1 MTVTLPSDRFATGT
15 RIAGRKLVDMT
26 WGLLFLLAATAGLG
40 FLTLYSAAGGDLR
53 PWALPQILR
62 FGAGFLLFLA
72 IALVDI
78 RHIHRFAYVIYAVAL
93 ALLLAIEAFGI
104 SGTGVQRWIYVT
116 LPGIQFQ
123 LQPSELMKF
132 AVILALAR
140 YFHGLALNVARRWT
154 SLPVPLILI
163 ALPSVLVIRQPD
175 LGTGLLMAAG
185 GTVLM
190 FLAGVRKRWF
200 LAGFMVALGMAPVV
214 WYALLPYQRDRVVT
228 FLSPSLDP
236 LGTGYHIQQSKIAL
250 GSGGVWGK
258 GFLEGTQ
265 SQLNFLPE
273 KHTDFIFTMLAEEW
287 GLVGALGLIGLY
299 CLIVLYGVGV
309 AMRSGSQFGR
319 LLALGIVSAFFLY
332 VVANI
337 AMVTGLIPIVGV
349 PLPLISFGGTAM
361 ITLMMAFGV
370 LASVHIHRDTE
381 VPRHTV
387 GLI

>member
-1 MTVTLPSDRFATGT
+1 MALSSDRFATGT

-26 WGLLFLLAATAGLG
+26 WGLLFLLAVTAGLG
-40 FLTLYSAAGGDLR
+40 FLTLFSAAGGDLM
-53 PWALPQILR
+53 PWAFPQMLR
-62 FGAGFLLFLA
+62 FGVGLLLFLG
-72 IALVDI
+72 IAMVDI
-78 RHIHRFAYVIYAVAL
+78 RHIHRYAYLIYAVVL
-93 ALLLAIEAFGI
+93 VLLVVIEALKI
-104 SGTGVQRWIYVT
+104 DETGVHRWIQIT
-116 LPGIQFQ
+116 LPGMRFQ

-175 LGTGLLMAAG
+175 LGTGLLIAAG
-185 GTVLM
+185 GIVLM

-200 LAGFMVALGMAPVV
+200 LAGFTVALGMAPVV

-228 FLSPSLDP
+228 FLDPSLDP

-287 GLVGALGLIGLY
+287 GLVGALGLIVLY

-361 ITLMMAFGV
+361 LTLMMAFGI
-370 LASVHIHRDTE
+370 LASIHIHRDIE
-381 VPRHTV
+381 VTRHTV

>member
-104 SGTGVQRWIYVT
+104 GGTGVQRWIYVT

-132 AVILALAR
+132 TVILALAR

-185 GTVLM
+185 GIVLM

-319 LLALGIVSAFFLY
+319 LLALGIVSAFSLY

>member
-1 MTVTLPSDRFATGT
+1 MTVALPSDRFTTET
-15 RIAGRKLVDMT
+15 RIAGRKLVDIT

-53 PWALPQILR
+53 PWALPQMMR
-62 FGAGFLLFLA
+62 FGAGLLLFLA
-72 IALVDI
+72 IAMVDI
-78 RHIHRFAYVIYAVAL
+78 RHIHRFAYVIYAVVL
-93 ALLLAIEAFGI
+93 AMLVAIEI
-104 SGTGVQRWIYVT
+104 LSINETGVQRWIHIT
-116 LPGIQFQ
+116 LPGVQFQ
-123 LQPSELMKF
+123 FQPSELMKF
-132 AVILALAR
+132 AVVLALAR

-163 ALPSVLVIRQPD
+163 ALPSVLVVRQPD

-185 GTVLM
+185 GIVLM

-200 LAGFMVALGMAPVV
+200 LGGFASALGMAPVV
-214 WYALLPYQRDRVVT
+214 WYALLPYQRDRVMA
-228 FLSPSLDP
+228 FLSPSRDP

-258 GFLEGTQ
+258 GFLKGTQ

-287 GLVGALGLIGLY
+287 GLVGALGLIILY
-299 CLIVLYGVGV
+299 CFIVLYGVGI
-309 AMRSGSQFGR
+309 ALRSGSQFGR
-319 LLALGIVSAFFLY
+319 LLALGIISAFFLY

-349 PLPLISFGGTAM
+349 PLPFISFGGTAM
-361 ITLMMAFGV
+361 ITLMMAFGI
-370 LASVHIHRDTE
+370 LASVYVHRDTE